1 MCHDVIS
8 QYYLRKKS
16 ILNYKWV
23 LRTEK
28 RIFSQNNVTLFSFS
42 EKDRA
47 IIVKQY
53 GLSSLVTSFYICD
66 SIINLPYPAK
76 VENWFTFYGAWNR
89 LENEESLSFFLDEIY
104 PLLDVKILIKVVGG
118 GLSNDL
124 QEKIKRE
131 ANIDYVGFVDNPYEY
146 LSKSKAL
153 IAPLKKGA
161 GVKVKVVE
169 AIACGCPI
177 IGTDVAFEGISEK
190 FSDMMFCAHSPLE
203 YKSIIESINVSFGK
217 RQYNR
222 DLMISHSRDKVIIE
236 YMNKNK
242 SYK

>member
-1 MCHDVIS
+1 M
-8 QYYLRKKS
+8 
-16 ILNYKWV
+16 
-23 LRTEK
+23 
-28 RIFSQNNVTLFSFS
+28 
-42 EKDRA
+42 
-47 IIVKQY
+47 
-53 GLSSLVTSFYICD
+53 
-66 SIINLPYPAK
+66 
-76 VENWFTFYGAWNR
+76 
-89 LENEESLSFFLDEIY
+89 
-104 PLLDVKILIKVVGG
+104 KILIKVVGG